1 MKDTDYIRKAHS
13 CTADPRKAAQEFH
26 AMVAQPDMALVI
38 FYCSS
43 DYDLE
48 ALAGEMKR
56 LFGDVPVVGC
66 TTAGEIGPAGFRD
79 HSLAGASFPASH
91 FRVAAGQVEQLQQ
104 FKVEA
109 GQDFAQALLHK
120 LLAEG
125 PAGDADHS
133 FALLLIDGLSL
144 REEPV
149 TRAFQTALG
158 RLPLLGGSAGDG
170 MKFDRTQVYWDG
182 RFGSD
187 CAVLVLV
194 ASRMPFRI
202 FKTQHV
208 VATDDRLVV
217 TDADA
222 ASRTVKEING
232 LPASQEYARMLG
244 IDASDLDPS
253 RFAAWPVVLTIGGTT
268 YVRSIQ
274 KANAD
279 GSLTFF
285 CAIENGLV
293 LRVARGVDLLENLEQ
308 AFAGIRAEIGPPQ
321 LVLGYDCILRK
332 LEIAQSSA
340 KDRIGELLQQ
350 NNTVGFHT
358 YGEQFRGVH
367 VNQTLVGIA
376 FGTNGVEASHV

>member
-1 MKDTDYIRKAHS
+1 MADTDCIRKAHS
-13 CTADPRKAAQEFH
+13 CAADPREAAREFH
-26 AMVAQPDMALVI
+26 ARVAQPAMALVI
-38 FYCSS
+38 FFCSS
-43 DYDLE
+43 EYDLD
-48 ALAGEMKR
+48 ALADEMKH
-56 LFGDVPVVGC
+56 LFGDIQVVGC

-79 HSLAGASFPASH
+79 HSLSGASFPASH
-91 FRVAAGQVEQLQQ
+91 FRVAVGHVDHLQT
-104 FKVEA
+104 FDVEA
-109 GQDFAQALLHK
+109 GQNFAQALLQK
-120 LLAEG
+120 LLDEG
-125 PAGDADHS
+125 PSTDADHS

-170 MKFDRTQVYWDG
+170 MKFDRTHVYRDG
-182 RFGSD
+182 RFCAD

-194 ASRMPFRI
+194 VSRIPFRI

-208 VATDDRLVV
+208 VATEDRLVV
-217 TDADA
+217 TEADVP
-222 ASRTVKEING
+222 SRVVKEING
-232 LPASQEYARMLG
+232 LPASKEYARMLG

-253 RFAAWPVVLTIGGTT
+253 RFAAWPVVLTIGGTP

-274 KANAD
+274 KVNPD

-293 LRVARGVDLLENLEQ
+293 LRVAKGVDLLQNLEQ

-332 LEIAQSSA
+332 LEIVQSDT
-340 KDRIGELLQQ
+340 KDRVGEVLQE
-350 NNTVGFHT
+350 NNTIGFHT

-376 FGTNGVEASHV
+376 FGKNTAETHDV

>member
-1 MKDTDYIRKAHS
+1 MKDRDYIRKAHS
-13 CTADPRKAAQEFH
+13 CPADSRKAAQEFH
-26 AMVAQPDMALVI
+26 AMVVHPGMALVI
-38 FYCSS
+38 FSCPS

-48 ALAGEMKR
+48 ALPGEMKR
-56 LFGDVPVVGC
+56 LFGDVQVVGC
-66 TTAGEIGPAGFRD
+66 TTAGEIGPAGLRD

-125 PAGDADHS
+125 PPGDADHS

-293 LRVARGVDLLENLEQ
+293 LRVAKGVDLLQNLEQ